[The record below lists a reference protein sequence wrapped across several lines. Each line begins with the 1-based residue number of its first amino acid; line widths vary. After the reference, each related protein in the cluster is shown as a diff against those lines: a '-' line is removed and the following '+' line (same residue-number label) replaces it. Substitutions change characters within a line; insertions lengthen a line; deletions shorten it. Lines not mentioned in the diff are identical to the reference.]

1 MYELAA
7 LLSQRCQR
15 EEGAAR
21 LQSRFLVE
29 FTNGAFEQIARFHGA
44 FRDRPGAF
52 VAPRPIRSA
61 RMREQ
66 NLQAVPA
73 AEGKNAGANLRTH
86 TRSFSRNVKPG
97 ARAAGLYG
105 QRHSGRLSILIVD
118 RFAYLVFRAS
128 DGVLDLAFG
137 VLSLAFG
144 FELGI
149 AGQLPASFLYL
160 PFCLF
165 QATFNAIFIHRG
177 SFLAGLVMSFQTNG
191 QARAFVPTLPRRAGE
206 SSTRKVAR

>member
-1 MYELAA
+1 
-7 LLSQRCQR
+7 
-15 EEGAAR
+15 
-21 LQSRFLVE
+21 
-29 FTNGAFEQIARFHGA
+29 
-44 FRDRPGAF
+44 
-52 VAPRPIRSA
+52 
-61 RMREQ
+61 
-66 NLQAVPA
+66 
-73 AEGKNAGANLRTH
+73 
-86 TRSFSRNVKPG
+86 
-97 ARAAGLYG
+97 
-105 QRHSGRLSILIVD
+105 LSILIVD

-165 QATFNAIFIHRG
+165 HATFNAIFIHRG

-191 QARAFVPTLPRRAGE
+191 QARAFVPTFAAPSRRIVNTKSCALD
-206 SSTRKVAR
+206 RPAREHVRGN